1 MKITAYAKYG
11 CKIFGRYKLMCAIII
26 IQLTAVLC
34 ALNIAIGN
42 YNSRNMLYVPF
53 EDILSKDGLFMFYD
67 DLRFDENGNDLG
79 EPVSGNDIFYEMFG
93 KLKGDVGYTEVY
105 RYFSNE
111 PYSVL
116 ALPDEIYNA
125 LSMPLSKGSYAN
137 AVVTCNSNIAV
148 GDSVNVGNT
157 KIKIS
162 GVLTENTYIPS
173 LQKCSLEMKVSDLY
187 DEYKSES
194 DRQPVVIAAYST
206 VKDETLAPGTMKFLY
221 YNSPPTDEERAYN
234 DEIIH
239 SCDGMF
245 VPLSEINE
253 RSKTYVNDN
262 LKKIF
267 PVAVCVGMIAMLG
280 TVCCVS
286 IITVLCLKTHAVLY
300 LCGASL
306 KDCIAV
312 NTAMI
317 AIIDI
322 ISAALLL
329 IAMKIIDI
337 TGQTEKL
344 GAVILRN
351 NVLFSV
357 MMYAFMMLIS
367 VIMII
372 AIFSHRKPK
381 QMLMEG
387 K

>member
-11 CKIFGRYKLMCAIII
+11 CKIFSRYKLMCAIII

-67 DLRFDENGNDLG
+67 DLRFDENGNDLS
-79 EPVSGNDIFYEMFG
+79 EPVSGNDIFYEMFD

-125 LSMPLSKGSYAN
+125 LSMPLSKGSYSG
-137 AVVTCNSNIAV
+137 AVVTCNSDIAV
-148 GDSVNVGNT
+148 GDTVNVGST

-187 DEYKSES
+187 DEYNSES

-206 VKDETLAPGTMKFLY
+206 VKDEALAPNTMKFLY
-221 YNSPPTDEERAYN
+221 YNFPPTDEERAYN

-239 SCDGMF
+239 SGDGMF

-267 PVAVCVGMIAMLG
+267 PVAVCVGIIAMLG
-280 TVCCVS
+280 TICCVS

-317 AIIDI
+317 AVIEV

-329 IAMKIIDI
+329 IAMKIIDL
-337 TGQTEKL
+337 TGQAEKL
-344 GAVILRN
+344 GAVILQN

-357 MMYAFMMLIS
+357 MMYAFMILIS